1 MSRLLLAGF
10 PEDLS
15 AWLQGALPEVSLT
28 VLPTAADAAE
38 ALRHGDWGLV
48 VLEGGLPDGSALGI
62 LKQLRAD
69 PRHAR
74 LPVMVCVARDLP
86 QSALQAFVGELGV
99 AQLLFHPLNR
109 EEMRRQ
115 IASLLRLPLAAPLK
129 SAERPA
135 LPLARLRERFIETT
149 EKRIAT
155 LEAALSEALQG
166 TLDGER
172 QREAERE
179 AHKLGGS
186 LGTFGFAE
194 GSRLALEME
203 TLWAGASLPS
213 ETQLRLS
220 ELLVALRRELANQPE
235 VHGAAPSEP
244 TAQAPRILIVDDDP
258 LVAERLIAE
267 ARAREFRPVWAADL
281 TAARKALAQERPEVV
296 LVDLSLAGSS
306 EDGRMLLAELSAHAR
321 PIPAL
326 VLSGKDGLLDRIDV
340 ARLGAARYLHKSI
353 PAAAIF
359 EAVREVIQRPRAEA
373 VRVLAV
379 DDDPQVLAVLESLLT
394 SQGIQTRVLSDALR
408 FWEVLEETQPDLIV
422 LDVDMPYVSGVELCR
437 VVRGDARWSTTPVL
451 FLTARRDPEDV
462 QRLFATG
469 ADDYVL
475 KPLLGPEL
483 LTRIRNRLERTRML
497 KNLAETDTL
506 TGAATLGKFTRALNR
521 ACATPEAPVTLALLD
536 VDQLKRINR
545 SHGHAVG
552 DMVIRRLAELLLRA
566 FPQEGVVARW
576 GGEEFMVLFEKATK
590 AEALASLQALLASFR
605 EIRFDEGGAALPATF
620 SAGVVQY
627 PEDGAD
633 LKELYVA
640 AEAAVNRAKQVGP
653 GGFSS

>member
-10 PEDLS
+10 PEDLT

-115 IASLLRLPLAAPLK
+115 IASLLRLPLAAPQK

-296 LVDLSLAGSS
+296 LVDLSLAASS

-521 ACATPEAPVTLALLD
+521 ACATPETPVTLALLD

-566 FPQEGVVARW
+566 FPQEGAVARW

-590 AEALASLQALLASFR
+590 AEALASLQTLLASFR
-605 EIRFDEGGAALPATF
+605 EIRFDEGGTALPATF

-627 PEDGAD
+627 PEDGSD

>member
-1 MSRLLLAGF
+1 MTRALLVGF

-15 AWLQGALPEVSLT
+15 SWLQGELPDVSLS
-28 VLPTAADAAE
+28 VAATASEASE
-38 ALRHGDWGLV
+38 ALRHGDWSLV
-48 VLEGGLPDGSALGI
+48 VLDGGLPEDGARAT

-69 PRHAR
+69 SRHAR

-109 EEMRRQ
+109 DEMRRQ
-115 IASLLRLPLAAPLK
+115 IASLLRLPPATSPK
-129 SAERPA
+129 SPERPA
-135 LPLARLRERFIETT
+135 LSLARLRERFIETT
-149 EKRIAT
+149 EKRMAT

-166 TLDGER
+166 TLDSER

-203 TLWAGASLPS
+203 ALWAGPSLPS
-213 ETQLRLS
+213 ESQLRIS

-235 VHGAAPSEP
+235 VHAAPAPGP

-258 LVAERLIAE
+258 LVAERLMVE

-281 TAARKALAQERPEVV
+281 TEARKALAEERPEAV
-296 LVDLSLAGSS
+296 LVDLSLAASS
-306 EDGRMLLAELSAHAR
+306 EDGRMLLAELSAHAQ

-340 ARLGAARYLHKSI
+340 ARLGAARYLHKSL
-353 PAAAIF
+353 PAASVF
-359 EAVREVIQRPRAEA
+359 EALREVVQRPRAES

-394 SQGIQTRVLSDALR
+394 SQGLQVRVLSDPLR
-408 FWEVLEETQPDLIV
+408 FWEVLEDTQPDLIV

-437 VVRGDARWSTTPVL
+437 VVRGDARWSATPVL

-469 ADDYVL
+469 ADDYIL

-506 TGAATLGKFTRALNR
+506 TGAATLGKFTRALHR
-521 ACATPEAPVTLALLD
+521 AFAASEGAVTVALLD
-536 VDQLKRINR
+536 VDHLKRINAT
-545 SHGHAVG
+545 HGHAVG
-552 DMVIRRLAELLLRA
+552 DLVIRRLAELLLRA
-566 FPQEGVVARW
+566 YPQEGAVARW
-576 GGEEFMVLFEKATK
+576 GGEEFIVLIENATK
-590 AEALASLQALLASFR
+590 AEAKAGLQAVLEAFR
-605 EIRFDEGGAALPATF
+605 ETRFDEGDAVLSTTF
-620 SAGVVQY
+620 SAGLVQY
-627 PEDGAD
+627 PEAGTD

-640 AEAAVNRAKQVGP
+640 AEAAVNRAKQLGP
-653 GGFSS
+653 GGFSA

>member
-15 AWLQGALPEVSLT
+15 SWLQGALSSVSLT
-28 VLPTAADAAE
+28 VAPTAADAAE
-38 ALRHGDWGLV
+38 ALRQGDWGLV
-48 VLEGGLPDGSALGI
+48 VLEGDLPDGGALGV

-69 PRHAR
+69 PRHSR

-109 EEMRRQ
+109 DEMRRQ
-115 IASLLRLPLAAPLK
+115 IASLLRLPLAAPQK

-203 TLWAGASLPS
+203 ALWAGASLPS

-235 VHGAAPSEP
+235 VHAAAPTEP
-244 TAQAPRILIVDDDP
+244 TGHSPRILIVDDDP

-267 ARAREFRPVWAADL
+267 ARAREFRPVWAANL
-281 TAARKALAQERPEVV
+281 TAAREALAQERPEAA
-296 LVDLSLAGSS
+296 LVDLSLAASS

-379 DDDPQVLAVLESLLT
+379 DDDPQVLAVLENLLT

-497 KNLAETDTL
+497 KNMAETDTL

-545 SHGHAVG
+545 SQGHAVG
-552 DMVIRRLAELLLRA
+552 DMVIRRLAEQLLRA
-566 FPQEGVVARW
+566 FPQEGAVARW
-576 GGEEFMVLFEKATK
+576 GGEEFMVLFEKASK
-590 AEALASLQALLASFR
+590 AEALASMQDLLASFR
-605 EIRFDEGGAALPATF
+605 EIRFDEGEAALSATF

-640 AEAAVNRAKQVGP
+640 AEAAVTRAKQLGP

>member
-1 MSRLLLAGF
+1 MPRLLLAGF
-10 PEDLS
+10 PEDLAS
-15 AWLQGALPEVSLT
+15 WLQSALPELAIT
-28 VLPTAADAAE
+28 VAPTASDAAE

-48 VLEGGLPDGSALGI
+48 VLDGNLPDEGALGV

-69 PRHAR
+69 PRHGR

-86 QSALQAFVGELGV
+86 QHALQAFVGELGV

-109 EEMRRQ
+109 DEMRRQ
-115 IASLLRLPLAAPLK
+115 IASLLRIPLASPQKA
-129 SAERPA
+129 AERPA
-135 LPLARLRERFIETT
+135 LPMARLRERFIETT
-149 EKRIAT
+149 EKRIST

-166 TLDGER
+166 TLDAER

-203 TLWAGASLPS
+203 ALWAGPSLPS
-213 ETQLRLS
+213 ESQLRIS

-235 VHGAAPSEP
+235 VHAAPSPVP

-258 LVAERLIAE
+258 LVAERLMVE

-281 TAARKALAQERPEVV
+281 TTAREAVAQERPEAV
-296 LVDLSLAGSS
+296 LVDLALTASS

-340 ARLGAARYLHKSI
+340 ARLGAARYLHKSL

-359 EAVREVIQRPRAEA
+359 EAVREVVQRPRAEA
-373 VRVLAV
+373 LRVLAV
-379 DDDPQVLAVLESLLT
+379 DDDPQVLAVLETLLT
-394 SQGIQTRVLSDALR
+394 SQGLQTRVLSDPLR

-422 LDVDMPYVSGVELCR
+422 LDVDMPYVSGMELCR
-437 VVRGDARWSTTPVL
+437 VVRADARWSATPVL

-469 ADDYVL
+469 ADDYIL

-506 TGAATLGKFTRALNR
+506 TGTATLGKFTRALNR
-521 ACATPEAPVTLALLD
+521 AFGASEEPVTLVLLD
-536 VDQLKRINR
+536 VDHLKRINA

-552 DMVIRRLAELLLRA
+552 DLVIRRLAELLLRA
-566 FPQEGVVARW
+566 FPQDGAVARW
-576 GGEEFMVLFEKATK
+576 GGEEFIVLVEKASK
-590 AEALASLQALLASFR
+590 AEAEASLQAVLADFR
-605 EIRFDEGGAALPATF
+605 ATRFDDGVAPLAISF
-620 SAGVVQY
+620 SAGLVQY
-627 PEDGAD
+627 PEHGSD

-640 AEAAVNRAKQVGP
+640 AEAAVTRAKQLGP